1 MVLITRCPACGYTLR
16 FADDQ
21 AGQTVRCFSCEAAC
35 TVPPAEGPES
45 GASLPD
51 VETATPDYSVKSQP
65 LASPDAVLD
74 TNPGQDTPAAE
85 SELTDLLDDAV
96 PDTSP
101 ARDASAA
108 ASDLAIPSTE
118 TPLLDSWW
126 AQTATGDE
134 YGPVTKSELE
144 NWARDGRI
152 DHTFRLRQGQ
162 GMWHPAA
169 DTFPDLPDALENDTR
184 FAPVSAADNSPFA
197 PATIADDSPFQSTDS
212 SNPFQ
217 PPRQEELIAPAAI
230 TDFADEQSV
239 ERLRERVR
247 WPALFLIIF
256 ACLMML
262 FQVVVNGFNL
272 AVGNFNLGVNPFAIQ
287 TGVTAV
293 ATIIGLVISLGSSIV
308 TLFGAIKMRQLQS
321 YGFAVTACVLPMIPC
336 INSCCC
342 VLALPFSTWG
352 LVVLLDPNVRSLFNQ
367 PVAIVKPV
375 S

>member
-35 TVPPAEGPES
+35 TVPSTEGSS
-45 GASLPD
+45 GAPIPD
-51 VETATPDYSVKSQP
+51 ELTNKSD
-65 LASPDAVLD
+65 S
-74 TNPGQDTPAAE
+74 
-85 SELTDLLDDAV
+85 SELDHAPATLVDAPV
-96 PDTSP
+96 NPPKNQQTNQ
-101 ARDASAA
+101 SAFA
-108 ASDLAIPSTE
+108 APSTE
-118 TPLLDSWW
+118 MPLPDSWW

-144 NWARDGRI
+144 AWVRDGRI

-162 GMWHPAA
+162 GMWHPAS
-169 DTFPDLPDALENDTR
+169 DIFPDVPDALENNTR

-197 PATIADDSPFQSTDS
+197 PATIADDNPFQLTDS

-217 PPRQEELIAPAAI
+217 PPRQEELIAPVAT

-239 ERLRERVR
+239 ERLRKRVR

-272 AVGNFNLGVNPFAIQ
+272 AAGNFNLGVNPFAIQ
-287 TGVTAV
+287 TGVTAA

-342 VLALPFSTWG
+342 ALALPFSTWG

-367 PVAIVKPV
+367 PVAIDKPV
-375 S
+375 A